1 MCRSLQLCF
10 VLGVSVLSHVWI
22 GAHADASDDAAIA
35 AIKQDMLDE
44 AARHDPDE
52 VIDDNEVVDYD
63 GPIDEEDENPEWKKT
78 LSEAFVDEEG
88 EPPVHDTEDE
98 DSVWEK
104 EHLSK
109 DQFQQIHKKVDASGD
124 GKITVRELLDF
135 SDVTRSSIVK
145 KDAAEGFP
153 AMDGDTDGRISLAEL
168 LENTGYMGPDAGKED
183 AEEKAMRELD
193 TAKFKAADK
202 NGDGFL
208 DQDESV
214 GFLYPEL
221 NDGVLVL
228 VAENSLKTKD
238 KNGDGEL
245 EHEEFWAEAHSADE
259 DDIDKEETSQDILD
273 NQKEEFGKLD
283 LNKNGKLDATE
294 LKHWESGRFHTED
307 ALTHLFGLADE
318 DEDGFV
324 TAKELDQSRLHLSNH
339 IGIPHLQDWAAH
351 YEL

>member
-1 MCRSLQLCF
+1 MYRSLQLCF
-10 VLGVSVLSHVWI
+10 VLGLSMLSHVWI
-22 GAHADASDDAAIA
+22 GAHADASEDGVMDIY
-35 AIKQDMLDE
+35 E
-44 AARHDPDE
+44 AAQEMAEHPEEPDDE
-52 VIDDNEVVDYD
+52 
-63 GPIDEEDENPEWKKT
+63 PIDEEDGNEEWKKT
-78 LSEAFVDEEG
+78 LSEAFVDEDIG

-98 DSVWEK
+98 DSVWAK

-124 GKITVRELLDF
+124 GKITVQELLDF
-135 SDVTRSSIVK
+135 SGLTRNSIVK

-153 AMDGDTDGRISLAEL
+153 GMDGDDDGKISLAEL
-168 LENTGYMGPDAGKED
+168 LENTVGPDTGKED
-183 AEEKAMRELD
+183 ADEKAMRELD

-208 DQDESV
+208 DKDESV

-228 VAENSLKTKD
+228 VAENSLKTMD
-238 KNGDGEL
+238 KNSDGEL
-245 EHEEFWAEAHSADE
+245 DHDEFWAVSKSADE
-259 DDIDKEETSQDILD
+259 DDIDNEMPNQDILD

-283 LNKNGKLDATE
+283 LNKNGKLDASE

-324 TAKELDQSRLHLSNH
+324 TASELDKSRLHLSNH
-339 IGIPHLQDWAAH
+339 IGIPHLQEWAAH